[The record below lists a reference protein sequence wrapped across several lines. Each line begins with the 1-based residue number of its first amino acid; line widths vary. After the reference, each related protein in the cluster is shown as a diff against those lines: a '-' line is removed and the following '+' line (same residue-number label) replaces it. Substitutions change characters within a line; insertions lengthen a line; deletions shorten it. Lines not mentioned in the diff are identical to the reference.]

1 MPLCQD
7 VINFQTRF
15 YVGQKEIIKSN
26 QGPQLATLLKKDS
39 IADLAI
45 KLPFKLIYYC
55 IYYCLFKL
63 GGTLIFNAEYCESF
77 QLFLKCYQYLK
88 LLAIFW

>member
-1 MPLCQD
+1 ML
-7 VINFQTRF
+7 V
-15 YVGQKEIIKSN
+15 YVELMQSSHSHLKIVFTDFKSC
-26 QGPQLATLLKKDS
+26 
-39 IADLAI
+39 
-45 KLPFKLIYYC
+45 FKSDAPMSS
-55 IYYCLFKL
+55 YYCLFKL

>member
-1 MPLCQD
+1 M
-7 VINFQTRF
+7 F

-26 QGPQLATLLKKDS
+26 QGPQPATLLKKDS

-45 KLPFKLIYYC
+45 KLPLKLIYYC

-63 GGTLIFNAEYCESF
+63 GGTLILMQNTVNHFNYF
-77 QLFLKCYQYLK
+77 QNV
-88 LLAIFW
+88 ISI